1 MNLKKNLVTSLVVQ
15 WLRIR
20 LAMPE
25 TQVHSPASTTEPM
38 CCRANPEP
46 ACHNE
51 RPHKMCA
58 TTKTWHSQIHIKKK
72 KKESKANFI
81 RGGRKRKG
89 IGMGKIQRLGGGD
102 GGNKWG
108 CNWAWSKWDGDNMCR
123 KGW

>member
-1 MNLKKNLVTSLVVQ
+1 MKDPTRCVPQ
-15 WLRIR
+15 LRLGTAKYI
-20 LAMPE
+20 L
-25 TQVHSPASTTEPM
+25 
-38 CCRANPEP
+38 
-46 ACHNE
+46 
-51 RPHKMCA
+51 
-58 TTKTWHSQIHIKKK
+58 KK